1 VEVTLTIETTS
12 VRFRRPFQGYK
23 AGQIVEVPKGQA
35 RAMQMM
41 GRVDLVE
48 QPLLEVAVAPE
59 PVVEQAVAPKAK
71 APRRRRRAKK

>member
-1 VEVTLTIETTS
+1 MTLMIETTS

-23 AGQIVEVPKGQA
+23 SGQVVKVPKGQA
-35 RAMQMM
+35 RALQMM

-59 PVVEQAVAPKAK
+59 PVVEKAVAPQAK

>member
-1 VEVTLTIETTS
+1 MTLAIETTP

-23 AGQIVEVPKGQA
+23 AGQVVEVPKGQA
-35 RAMQMM
+35 RALQMI

-48 QPLLEVAVAPE
+48 RPLLEVAVAPE
-59 PVVEQAVAPKAK
+59 PVVEKAIAPQAK